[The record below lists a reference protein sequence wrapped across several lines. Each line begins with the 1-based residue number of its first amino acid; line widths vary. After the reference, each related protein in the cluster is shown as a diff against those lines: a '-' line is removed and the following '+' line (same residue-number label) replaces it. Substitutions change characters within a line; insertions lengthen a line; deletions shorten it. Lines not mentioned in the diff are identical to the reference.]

1 MGTGVTP
8 SLWPPVLSSGS
19 VKTYKPLS
27 GRKSF
32 YSENLNLEVMSAYGG
47 SEGLT
52 EKLEHSTILDL
63 LQIGVY
69 AYFGYIAYN
78 NLGYGEGEILA
89 VSANPTVIAVQ
100 LAGLLILINL
110 MFMLHDRIKS
120 SSRH

>member
-1 MGTGVTP
+1 
-8 SLWPPVLSSGS
+8 
-19 VKTYKPLS
+19 
-27 GRKSF
+27 
-32 YSENLNLEVMSAYGG
+32 MSAYGG